1 MITVTTSDSNSEVI
15 ENNKDDKTK
24 GAIPNGDKTSIQ
36 STSNHIQSNGV
47 NKTIKTALKKD
58 NDSNMCNNPSSVK
71 RNVKFDQIHIREYFI
86 ELGDNPSCSRGPPL
100 TIGWDF
106 DEVGSVHLEEFEE
119 YRPPR
124 RAGSQMLVP
133 FDARQEMLEKR
144 GYSPLDIRAAV
155 QECNAAR
162 YQRMK
167 TAKSKSDKVD
177 AAVESA
183 NRKLKRL
190 FTRNK
195 RDTL

>member
-1 MITVTTSDSNSEVI
+1 MITVTTIDSNSEVI
-15 ENNKDDKTK
+15 DNNKDNTK
-24 GAIPNGDKTSIQ
+24 GATPNEDTSIK
-36 STSNHIQSNGV
+36 SENTAIHSNGV
-47 NKTIKTALKKD
+47 HTTRKTALKKD
-58 NDSNMCNNPSSVK
+58 NDSMCNNPSSVK

-133 FDARQEMLEKR
+133 FDARQEMLEQI
-144 GYSPLDIRAAV
+144 GYSPLDIRNAV
-155 QECNAAR
+155 QECNVAR

-195 RDTL
+195 RDT